1 MSVPSRAS
9 ASKGVSGVSGMR
21 LRSYSGNVYRFDP
34 GALCL
39 ELLVTGGPGALTRY
53 EVLHTPADLVAWAGQ
68 SRLTP
73 TPPALRVTADDVTYA
88 RRLRDALCR
97 TVVSHVCGGLPEL
110 GIAPADTTDRD
121 LINEAAA
128 GPPLAPAL
136 GADGSRGWA
145 DGTAT
150 GAQLLSTVARDAVE
164 LLTGPYAQRIRMCA
178 GDRCY
183 LLYVDTSRPGRR
195 RWCSM
200 GHCGNRHK
208 VRAHRTRRAGVGP
221 VQEEPQEPQG
231 PLEPLEPVEQ
241 KE

>member
-1 MSVPSRAS
+1 MGSSSRAS
-9 ASKGVSGVSGMR
+9 AAKEVSGVSGIP

-53 EVLHTPADLVAWAGQ
+53 EVLHTPADLVTWAGQ

-73 TPPALRVTADDVTYA
+73 TPSALRITEDEVAYA
-88 RRLRDALCR
+88 RRLRDALTR
-97 TVVSHVCGGLPEL
+97 TVASRVVTGGLPEL
-110 GIAPADTTDRD
+110 GIAPADSADLD

-128 GPPLAPAL
+128 RPSLAPAI
-136 GADGSRGWA
+136 GADGTRGWA
-145 DGTAT
+145 PGTAT
-150 GAQLLSTVARDAVE
+150 GAQLLSTVARDAVD
-164 LLTGPYAQRIRMCA
+164 LLTGPYAERLRMCA

-200 GHCGNRHK
+200 EHCGNRHK
-208 VRAHRTRRAGVGP
+208 VRAHRVRRAGNGP
-221 VQEEPQEPQG
+221 VE
-231 PLEPLEPVEQ
+231 
-241 KE
+241 